1 MKDSNYDRLISG
13 ERVVN
18 AAIGK
23 ETDKQFSIRYRRDSP
38 LLYFFLKNNS

>member
-13 ERVVN
+13 EHVVY

-23 ETDKQFSIRYRRDSP
+23 ETDKPFSIR
-38 LLYFFLKNNS
+38 